1 MHVCVWKMSNCYETV
16 SLNSFLLSRVGQDSK
31 ISILSIMGPRK
42 QFYKVQYVLELIK
55 KMKDKNPGFGTA
67 KWRVLLQGSVPSV
80 TCNKGVLNRPY
91 WQRERAGWRK
101 AIKNSGFLWLKE
113 DKIHRKPSYNT
124 WPPKLYLENGHGFS
138 VYAQLAC
145 TRRA

>member
-1 MHVCVWKMSNCYETV
+1 MSNCYETV

-67 KWRVLLQGSVPSV
+67 K
-80 TCNKGVLNRPY
+80 
-91 WQRERAGWRK
+91 
-101 AIKNSGFLWLKE
+101 
-113 DKIHRKPSYNT
+113 
-124 WPPKLYLENGHGFS
+124 
-138 VYAQLAC
+138 
-145 TRRA
+145 